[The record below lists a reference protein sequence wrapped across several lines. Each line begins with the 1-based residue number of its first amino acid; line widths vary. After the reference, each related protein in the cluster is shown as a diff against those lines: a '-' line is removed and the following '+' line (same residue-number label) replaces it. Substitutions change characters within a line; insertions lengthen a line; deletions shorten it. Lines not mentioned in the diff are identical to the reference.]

1 MNFPTKF
8 LSIFLTMLVLMGC
21 EDDIEKLY
29 SVDVEVKH
37 NSETLFEST
46 ASVKEET
53 LYAEEKKDCKL
64 TLLLSKASEVGMQV
78 ESELECF
85 EGALSLTPQFVV
97 IEGESATLV
106 VGEENNS
113 YSYSVRVTE
122 SAS

>member
-1 MNFPTKF
+1 MNFSTKF
-8 LSIFLTMLVLMGC
+8 LSTSLTILVLMGC
-21 EDDIEKLY
+21 ESDMEKLY

-37 NSETLFEST
+37 NSETMFEST

-53 LYAEEKKDCKL
+53 LYKEEKENCKL
-64 TLLLSKASEVGMQV
+64 TLLLSKANEVSMQI

-85 EGALSLTPQFVV
+85 KGALTLTPSFVV
-97 IEGESATLV
+97 REGESATLE

-122 SAS
+122 NAN